1 MADTFQTS
9 YELQF
14 ANLFTDGDT
23 RTFKLKNPKDEIST
37 NEIEALNTF
46 MQDSNIIIGDKY
58 GGRFGKIQ
66 TVKRVAKT
74 TVNLDLSDDS

>member
-46 MQDSNIIIGDKY
+46 MQDSNIIVGDKY
-58 GGRFGKIQ
+58 GGRFGRLTYAS
-66 TVKRVAKT
+66 TVDKT
-74 TVNLDLSDDS
+74 TVNLDLETV